1 MGGGG
6 YFVYRGYTEV
16 DWFILRVVNVFKDIF
31 ISGDVFGED
40 DDNNDD
46 LDLKLDVEEDD
57 EDD

>member
-1 MGGGG
+1 M
-6 YFVYRGYTEV
+6 
-16 DWFILRVVNVFKDIF
+16 FKDIF

-57 EDD
+57 GDD